1 MRQKIVLRRRIVP
14 LKVTLPKGTSFAARY
29 KRISKRNLPDNI
41 RVTRTRTIG
50 LRKRRTRKKKVRFA
64 LVNTPTQD
72 RAKRIKKK
80 YSRLRH
86 AQTGCGLIGNLAK
99 LGLKG

>member
-14 LKVTLPKGTSFAARY
+14 LKVTLPKGTPFAARY
-29 KRISKRNLPDNI
+29 K
-41 RVTRTRTIG
+41 RTRTIG

>member
-1 MRQKIVLRRRIVP
+1 MRQKIVVRRRIVP
-14 LKVTLPKGTSFAARY
+14 LKVILPKGTSFAARY

-41 RVTRTRTIG
+41 RVTRTRTTG

-72 RAKRIKKK
+72 RTKE
-80 YSRLRH
+80 
-86 AQTGCGLIGNLAK
+86 
-99 LGLKG
+99 